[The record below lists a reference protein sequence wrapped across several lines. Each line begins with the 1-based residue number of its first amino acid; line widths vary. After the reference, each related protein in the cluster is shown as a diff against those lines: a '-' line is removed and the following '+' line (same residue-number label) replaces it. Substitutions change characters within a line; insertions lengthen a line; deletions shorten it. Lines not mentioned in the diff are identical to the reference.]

1 MFGDY
6 HWRKLWQKIAE
17 FTRQKRSDGILIH
30 LKESLLQPPIIG
42 ALLLGSLV
50 NIGLHWQG

>member
-1 MFGDY
+1 MAKNRRIY
-6 HWRKLWQKIAE
+6 KTEEERLH
-17 FTRQKRSDGILIH
+17 LIH
-30 LKESLLQPPIIG
+30 LKESLLQPPITG

>member
-1 MFGDY
+1 MFGDN

-17 FTRQKRSDGILIH
+17 FTIQKRNDGILIH
-30 LKESLLQPPIIG
+30 RKESLLQPPITG